1 MSPDTK
7 AGLAGWVL
15 IIVGI
20 AGVYALFKYPKQ
32 VLTASLIG
40 FASLTA
46 LVLVLAGIQE
56 LKDMKRREEKF
67 VTQYFETV
75 ELVDYLSN
83 NPAYMDDEFITQWLR
98 DWYRPNW
105 S

>member
-15 IIVGI
+15 IVVGI

-40 FASLTA
+40 FVSLTA

-56 LKDMKRREEKF
+56 WKHMKSREEKF

-83 NPAYMDDEFITQWLR
+83 NPKYMSDDFISQWMR
-98 DWYRPNW
+98 RWYTR
-105 S
+105 

>member
-40 FASLTA
+40 FCQSN
-46 LVLVLAGIQE
+46 GISFGFGRNPRME
-56 LKDMKRREEKF
+56 AYEESRRRICYSIF
-67 VTQYFETV
+67 
-75 ELVDYLSN
+75 
-83 NPAYMDDEFITQWLR
+83 
-98 DWYRPNW
+98 
-105 S
+105 

>member
-40 FASLTA
+40 FVSLTA

-56 LKDMKRREEKF
+56 
-67 VTQYFETV
+67 
-75 ELVDYLSN
+75 
-83 NPAYMDDEFITQWLR
+83 
-98 DWYRPNW
+98 
-105 S
+105 

>member
-1 MSPDTK
+1 MDMETK
-7 AGLAGWVL
+7 QALAGWV
-15 IIVGI
+15 VI
-20 AGVYALFKYPKQ
+20 AIGLGTVYAFIKYPKQ

-56 LKDMKRREEKF
+56 WKHMKIREDKW
-67 VTQYFETV
+67 VAQYFETV

-83 NPAYMDDEFITQWLR
+83 NPNYMTDEFISQWMR
-98 DWYRPNW
+98 RWYA
-105 S
+105 